1 MIIRRFSGSL
11 RRFVRLV
18 LNQVTSYGA
27 PLDAA
32 FAPRLLTSHVHSW
45 CHAQRLVLTL
55 MILICLFPGIVPV
68 WAGDLEID
76 RLLGSPT
83 GKDWVT
89 NGGNLTNQRY
99 STLAQINTSNVKQLK
114 GAWMTRLRGS
124 GFDAKYSFEA
134 SPLVKNG
141 IMYVITGND
150 DVFAL
155 NAKTGQILWEYWSG
169 IAKNRALCC
178 GRANRGLAMG
188 EGLLFF
194 GQLDATVVA
203 LDMKTGKVAWQTP
216 IENFEHG
223 YSITSAPLYYDGV
236 VYSGISGGE
245 YGVRGRLTALNA
257 KTGDILWRSYT
268 LPGPGEFGSDTWPP
282 GTGPAMRGGAPI
294 WNTPAVDPELGLVYF
309 ATGNCAPNHDGSMR
323 EGDNLFCASI
333 MALKTKTGEYVWH
346 FQQVHHDIW
355 NYDAASPV
363 VLFDTVINGR
373 PRKGIAEAG
382 HTGWVYILDRTN
394 GQPLTGIEERP
405 VPQEPRQKTAKTQPY
420 PIGDA
425 TVPQCADKLPDYE
438 QAGCI
443 FEPYWETPVLV
454 QPSGDGG
461 TSWSPVPYSPDT
473 GYFYVSGTVR
483 ASANWRKG
491 GKEYVPGKSYGG
503 GAEAPPPGSPMT
515 GTFTAIDSKT
525 NKIVWQH
532 KTPYR
537 LGGGATVTA
546 GGLVFRGE
554 PDGNFLALDAKA
566 GEELWR
572 FQTGFGADAPP
583 VTYEVDG
590 EQYVAIATGGNV
602 TQGSAYGDAVWAFS
616 LQGQLGPLWPPPPPA
631 TVAGPLWIWSRWPA
645 VEMASIPIA
654 TGVTTVKVGEVGENN
669 KEWRYSP
676 ARIRIQAGTAVTFT
690 NIGELNHTATA
701 FPKHEWDTGDLASGE
716 SKVITFT
723 QPGIYYYI
731 CTPHPW
737 MSGQIIVE

>member
-1 MIIRRFSGSL
+1 ML
-11 RRFVRLV
+11 MTL
-18 LNQVTSYGA
+18 TW
-27 PLDAA
+27 
-32 FAPRLLTSHVHSW
+32 LLLEV
-45 CHAQRLVLTL
+45 
-55 MILICLFPGIVPV
+55 VPV
-68 WAGDLEID
+68 WAADPEID
-76 RLLGSPT
+76 RLLRSPI
-83 GKDWVT
+83 GEDWVT

-99 STLAQINTSNVKQLK
+99 STLTQINASNVKRLN
-114 GAWMTRLRGS
+114 GAWMTRLKGS

-134 SPLVKNG
+134 SPLVKDG

-155 NAKTGQILWEYWSG
+155 NAKTGEIFWEYWSG
-169 IAKNRALCC
+169 IAGQRALCC

-203 LDMKTGKVAWQTP
+203 LDMKTGEVVWKTP
-216 IENFEHG
+216 IENYQHG
-223 YSITSAPLYYDGV
+223 YSITSAPLYYDGI

-245 YGVRGRLTALNA
+245 YGVRGRLTALDA
-257 KTGDILWRSYT
+257 KTGAILWRSYT

-282 GTGPAMRGGAPI
+282 GADYSMRGGAPI
-294 WNTPAVDPELGLVYF
+294 WNTPALDPELGLVYF

-323 EGDNLFCASI
+323 EGDNLFCASM
-333 MALKTKTGEYVWH
+333 MALKAKTGAHVWH

-363 VLFDTVINGR
+363 VLFDTVINGQ

-382 HTGWVYILDRTN
+382 HTGWLYILDRTN
-394 GQPLTGIEERP
+394 GQPLIGIEERP

-425 TVPQCADKLPDYE
+425 TVPQCADKLADYDK
-438 QAGCI
+438 AGCI
-443 FEPYWETPVLV
+443 FEPFWESPVLV

-461 TSWSPVPYSPDT
+461 TGWSPVPYSPDT

-483 ASANWRKG
+483 TSANWRKD
-491 GKEYVPGKSYGG
+491 KEYVPGKAYGG
-503 GAEAPPPGSPMT
+503 GAEAPPPGSSMS

-532 KTPYR
+532 RTPYR

-554 PDGNFLALDAKA
+554 PDGNFLALDAKT

-583 VTYEVDG
+583 VVYEVDG
-590 EQYVAIATGGNV
+590 EQYIAIPTGGNV

-616 LQGQLGPLWPPPPPA
+616 LKGQVGPLWPPPPPA

-654 TGVTTVKVGEVGENN
+654 TGATTVKVGAVGDNN
-669 KEWRYSP
+669 KEWKYSP
-676 ARIRIQAGTAVTFT
+676 ARIRIQAGTTVTFT
-690 NIGELNHTATA
+690 NVGELNHTATA
-701 FPKHEWDTGDLASGE
+701 FPRHEWDTGDLAGGE
-716 SKVITFT
+716 SKAITFT
-723 QPGIYYYI
+723 QPGSYYYI